1 MSTEKPYG
9 ERNPIKKKRVGEAL
23 HGSTI
28 SASRILQDMMLDK
41 TNEYALE
48 GQRYYKGEV
57 LYAYTDAQGAVHVK
71 ARIPEINIL
80 PLPTSLPEANDS
92 KADADWATISLYPTF
107 VAFNAQVSQ
116 MGIPS
121 PGEIVYLDYEHVL
134 TFDGPLYMGPVNI
147 GAMPVPEAAR
157 PSSQPFDGRPLTD
170 TTGSPQLPGRNVA
183 TRFDKGRI
191 LALAQRTGIDP
202 YLLAA
207 LQQQESSGIAET
219 MAFNPW
225 IMRSL
230 WTDLSFPF
238 NYRRDIEKI
247 RDLIQRAR
255 RVGLADSS
263 STVKKPSLGNPRSLY
278 GRRAR
283 EGFTTAYE
291 QVDAITAVG
300 GAAWGNYQV
309 LGQHSLKHISSLRNA
324 DDPAA
329 EFMRRFNENPGA
341 FSDDMFA
348 DGYIPAVGG
357 KRGLWYKATQTF
369 PGGVYRAKIRE
380 VQRDLTGAEYFV
392 LRYYGGVDGD
402 PNSSRP
408 NGRKYHN
415 SLLKHYYQFKRERI
429 FE

>member
-1 MSTEKPYG
+1 
-9 ERNPIKKKRVGEAL
+9 
-23 HGSTI
+23 
-28 SASRILQDMMLDK
+28 
-41 TNEYALE
+41 
-48 GQRYYKGEV
+48 
-57 LYAYTDAQGAVHVK
+57 
-71 ARIPEINIL
+71 
-80 PLPTSLPEANDS
+80 
-92 KADADWATISLYPTF
+92 
-107 VAFNAQVSQ
+107 
-116 MGIPS
+116 
-121 PGEIVYLDYEHVL
+121 
-134 TFDGPLYMGPVNI
+134 MGPVNI